1 MKVTK
6 LQARQKRAKRGRA
19 KMRQLSALRLCV
31 HKSANHIYA
40 QIIKPGV
47 SATGGVS
54 DETLLS
60 ASTLDNALREQVK
73 HTGNIDAAKKVG
85 EAISKKALAAGINKL
100 AFDRS
105 GFKYHGRIRALAE
118 VVREQGIAM

>member
-1 MKVTK
+1 MGVQKMHK
-6 LQARQKRAKRGRA
+6 LNT
-19 KMRQLSALRLCV
+19 LRLCV

-47 SATGGVS
+47 SAIGGVS
-54 DETLLS
+54 DQTLLS
-60 ASTLDNALREQVK
+60 ASTLDKGLREQVK
-73 HTGNIDAAKKVG
+73 YTGNMDAAKKVG
-85 EAISKKALAAGINKL
+85 EAISAKALAAGIKKL

-118 VVREQGIAM
+118 AVREQGIAM